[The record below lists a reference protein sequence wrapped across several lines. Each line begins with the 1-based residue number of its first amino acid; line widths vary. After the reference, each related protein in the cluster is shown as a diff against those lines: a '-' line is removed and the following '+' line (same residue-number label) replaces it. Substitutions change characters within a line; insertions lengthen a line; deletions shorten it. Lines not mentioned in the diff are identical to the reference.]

1 MEDKIAKIISVILF
15 PLFFPSY
22 VILILFYYNNFN
34 TYQIPLN
41 AKFMVFTIIFITTCV
56 LPLLFIFIMKKRGMI
71 KSIQMETREERVFP
85 LIISTIFFFM
95 AYYMLKDIEVLELF
109 LFFLIGSTLLL
120 IITLLINFL
129 TKISIH
135 MIGVGGMTGALI
147 GLTLSI
153 NADIIVLIIIS
164 IFLSGLAGYA
174 RLKLKAHNQAQ
185 IYSGFLCGLLIMLV
199 IFLI

>member
-41 AKFMVFTIIFITTCV
+41 AKIMVFTIIFITTCV

-85 LIISTIFFFM
+85 LIITTIFFFM

-153 NADIIVLIIIS
+153 NADIIVLIITS

-185 IYSGFLCGLLIMLV
+185 IYGGFLCGLLIMLV

>member
-34 TYQIPLN
+34 TYQITLN

-56 LPLLFIFIMKKRGMI
+56 FPLLFIFIMKKRGMI

-95 AYYMLKDIEVLELF
+95 AYYMLKDIEVLGLF

-129 TKISIH
+129 SKISIH

-147 GLTLSI
+147 GLSLRM
-153 NADIIVLIIIS
+153 NADLVVLINIS
-164 IFLSGLAGYA
+164 LFLSGLTGYA
-174 RLKLKAHNQAQ
+174 RLKLKAHNQSQ
-185 IYSGFLCGLLIMLV
+185 IYTGFLSGLLIMLA